1 MWVAPELA
9 LRAARFVAAHA
20 ADLPALVGAL
30 SRRTGI
36 PTVVVAALLLV
47 ASLRV
52 VKKTAR
58 FLVEVGVAVVL
69 VLIAAQ
75 MGWVRF

>member
-1 MWVAPELA
+1 
-9 LRAARFVAAHA
+9 
-20 ADLPALVGAL
+20 
-30 SRRTGI
+30 
-36 PTVVVAALLLV
+36 VVAALLLV

-69 VLIAAQ
+69 VLIATHL
-75 MGWVRF
+75 GWVRF